1 MYIIKYVD
9 KNNKSKTIKER
20 TLQEVNNRVG
30 AIYCSGGKLL
40 NIKEGDYYVNSKWTT
55 GNWNN

>member
-40 NIKEGDYYVNSKWTT
+40 NIKEGDDYGNSK
-55 GNWNN
+55 